1 MIDSKER
8 YNQII
13 DEVYDYYNE
22 THHHEPFILEKEMSL
37 TKEEFVKEITNNYGF
52 GFLFGIQ
59 LNKKELTFE
68 QKIQWVMRYTN
79 VEMENLYITEEAY
92 KPTTPTKLI
101 TLIYKN
107 ETIVI
112 YE

>member
-1 MIDSKER
+1 MNKER

-13 DEVYDYYNE
+13 DEVYDYYLE
-22 THHHEPFILEKEMSL
+22 THHHEPFILEEEMDL
-37 TKEEFVKEITNNYGF
+37 TKEEFIKEITNNYGF

-59 LNKKELTFE
+59 LIKKELTFE
-68 QKIQWVMRYTN
+68 QKIQWVMRYTD
-79 VEMENLYITEEAY
+79 VEMENLYITEEAF

-101 TLIYKN
+101 RLFYKG
-107 ETIVI
+107 EEIKI